1 MSTTKGRALDGFN
14 SVLLNTKT
22 RYSNFISNEENSSV
36 MKNEPKKTPEI
47 MVKNLNFF
55 TRLSSR
61 TQKKENN

>member
-22 RYSNFISNEENSSV
+22 RYSNFISNEDKSSV